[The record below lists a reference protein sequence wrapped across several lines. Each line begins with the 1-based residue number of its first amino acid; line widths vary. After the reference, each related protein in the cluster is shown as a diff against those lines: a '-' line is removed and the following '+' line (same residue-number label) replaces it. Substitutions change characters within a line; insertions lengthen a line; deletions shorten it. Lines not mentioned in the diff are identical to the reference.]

1 MTQTQTQPVVNKFG
15 RKGGRGIRPWLL
27 LPKVIA
33 FCVYLGGLT
42 TVLVLWVASDFK
54 SLDLGDPRRK
64 LILDQVS
71 RLMVF
76 LVVPALL
83 VTIILGVSLMMQY
96 PKQFLRT
103 RWLRVKLI
111 SLAIIVPASH
121 FYCETRF
128 VRLRTVA
135 DDATSDGLATQL
147 TIGFVAALIGSAW
160 VVILGR
166 LKPRLGKS
174 PVPTTGPATYV
185 A

>member
-1 MTQTQTQPVVNKFG
+1 MIQTQPQPIVNKHG

-33 FCVYLGGLT
+33 FCIYLGGLT

-111 SLAIIVPASH
+111 SLAVLIPASH

-128 VRLRTVA
+128 VRLRVA
-135 DDATSDGLATQL
+135 PDELTSDRLATQL
-147 TIGFVAALIGSAW
+147 TIGFVIALIGSAW
-160 VVILGR
+160 VVMLGR

-174 PVPTTGPATYV
+174 PIPTTGPATYV

>member
-1 MTQTQTQPVVNKFG
+1 VTQTIVNKFG

-42 TVLVLWVASDFK
+42 TVLVLWVASDFQ

-64 LILDQVS
+64 MVLDQVS

-83 VTIILGVSLMMQY
+83 VTIVLGVSLLMQY
-96 PKQFLRT
+96 PRHFLRT
-103 RWLRVKLI
+103 RWLRVKLL
-111 SLAIIVPASH
+111 SLVIVIPASH

-128 VRLRTVA
+128 VQLRVV
-135 DDATSDGLATQL
+135 SDQQRSNVLARQL
-147 TIGFVAALIGSAW
+147 TMGLGGALIGSAW
-160 VVILGR
+160 IVVMGR